1 MIRDTWAGL
10 GKTWQWVT
18 GVATGTAS
26 LIAAYFA
33 MVGFMGAVDGWVVT
47 EAEAAE
53 QMQQQIEVFEEYR
66 KGLADERT
74 TREMNDLQ
82 IDIGRLDLQ
91 IRYLNNL
98 ASPSADEVLEKTSL
112 IEYRAT
118 LQKRLRYLRC
128 IVSGRPSDEC
138 SV

>member
-1 MIRDTWAGL
+1 MIRSTWNNL
-10 GKTWQWVT
+10 GKTWQWLT
-18 GVATGTAS
+18 GVATGVAT

-33 MVGFMGAVDGWVVT
+33 VVGFMGAVDGWVVT

-53 QMQQQIEVFEEYR
+53 QLEQQLEVFEEYR

-82 IDIGRLDLQ
+82 IDIERLNLQ

-98 ASPSADEVLEKTSL
+98 EDPDSDDELELDSL
-112 IEYRAT
+112 IEYRAD
-118 LQKRLRYLRC
+118 LKKRLRYLRC
-128 IVSGRPSDEC
+128 ISSGRPSDEC

>member
-1 MIRDTWAGL
+1 MIRSTWNNL
-10 GKTWQWVT
+10 GKTWQWLT
-18 GVATGTAS
+18 GVATGVAT

-33 MVGFMGAVDGWVVT
+33 VVGFMGAVDGWVVT

-53 QMQQQIEVFEEYR
+53 QLEQQLEVFEEYR

-82 IDIGRLDLQ
+82 IDIERLNLQ

-98 ASPSADEVLEKTSL
+98 SDPDADDLLEKDSL
-112 IEYRAT
+112 IDYRAT

>member
-1 MIRDTWAGL
+1 MIIRSTWNNL
-10 GKTWQWVT
+10 GKTWQWLT
-18 GVATGTAS
+18 GVATGVAT

-33 MVGFMGAVDGWVVT
+33 VVGFMGAVDGWVVT

-53 QMQQQIEVFEEYR
+53 QLEQQLEVFEEYR

-82 IDIGRLDLQ
+82 IDIERLNLQ

-98 ASPSADEVLEKTSL
+98 DEPDPDDELEL
-112 IEYRAT
+112 DY
-118 LQKRLRYLRC
+118 
-128 IVSGRPSDEC
+128 
-138 SV
+138 